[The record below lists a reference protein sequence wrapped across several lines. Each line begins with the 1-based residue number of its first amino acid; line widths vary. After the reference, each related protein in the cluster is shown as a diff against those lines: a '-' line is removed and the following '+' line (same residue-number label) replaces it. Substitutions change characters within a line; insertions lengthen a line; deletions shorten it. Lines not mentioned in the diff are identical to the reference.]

1 MKKHNVLALTAL
13 ILVANTVKSEDA
25 VTAWITKPRVQMVPS
40 VYSYPVYALQAGGAV
55 CALAGIK
62 GLLSAETPSTKE
74 VSPKKA
80 LEMRIKKA
88 QDENKVWTGMS
99 LVLIG
104 VLGKIVT
111 DLFIGNDG
119 METKIDIKK

>member
-1 MKKHNVLALTAL
+1 MKKHSLLLLTAL
-13 ILVANTVKSEDA
+13 VLGAQTAKSEDA
-25 VTAWITKPRVQMVPS
+25 LTVWVTKPRVNMVPS

-55 CALAGIK
+55 YALAGIK
-62 GLLSAETPSTKE
+62 GLLSTETPSNKE
-74 VSPKKA
+74 VSPKKE
-80 LEMRIKKA
+80 LEARIKKA
-88 QDENKVWTGMS
+88 HDENKVWAGMS